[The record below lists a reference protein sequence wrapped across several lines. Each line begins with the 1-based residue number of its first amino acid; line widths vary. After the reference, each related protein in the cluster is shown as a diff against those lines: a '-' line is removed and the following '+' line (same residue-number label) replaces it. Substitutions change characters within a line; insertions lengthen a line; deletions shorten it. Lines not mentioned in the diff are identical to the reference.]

1 MSDVGTPRPRSV
13 QTAPRWMQVGLIAS
27 LALNLV
33 IVGLVAGAVWRFRPH
48 PHMAGRI
55 VIPNLL
61 GYASTLPAPR
71 RKALWDAIAEER
83 SHVRPFRR
91 AVRAAREETIKALIA
106 EPFDRQQ
113 FRSAQSRQ
121 AETENKARQA
131 VQDLY
136 VKLAE
141 NLTPEERH
149 AFPGWREH
157 RRPPG
162 RNPLDE
168 PDQQAGQ
175 PQPQ

>member
-1 MSDVGTPRPRSV
+1 MSDAGAPRLRSV

-33 IVGLVAGAVWRFRPH
+33 IIGVVAGAVWRFRPH
-48 PHMAGRI
+48 PHVAGSI

-61 GYASTLPAPR
+61 GFASTLPAPR
-71 RKALWDAIAEER
+71 RKALWDATAEER
-83 SHVRPFRR
+83 RHVRPFRR

-106 EPFDRQQ
+106 EPFDPQQ
-113 FRSAQSRQ
+113 FKTAQSQQ

-136 VKLAE
+136 VKIAE
-141 NLTPEERH
+141 SLTPEERH
-149 AFPGWREH
+149 AFPRWRE
-157 RRPPG
+157 RRHVPG

-168 PDQQAGQ
+168 PDKQAGQ